1 MNPNQLGTAR
11 TEVLIIGAGMAG
23 GVLAARLS
31 DHGIKVICLEQGPE
45 LHPLELPHMSDLFEL
60 EKTRNANAH
69 PNVRGLQ
76 EDYPV
81 ASDDEGSSIRMVNAV
96 GGSAN
101 KYSGVWMRPR
111 PSDFRK
117 GTEHGMAP
125 DWPISYEDLAP
136 YFDICDAE
144 MGIAGLDGNPA
155 YPPYAP
161 RSNPMLPMGRAG
173 RRLGS
178 ALDTL
183 GWHWWPTDNAIVTK
197 PFDGRLPCNH
207 CGQCVMGCPRGSMST
222 SANSFWPRAVR
233 NGAQLRTF
241 ARVQRILMTDGKATG
256 ALYEDLHTG
265 ALHRIGADIVIVAA
279 NGIGT
284 PRLLLMSADG
294 QHGEGVANSSGLVGR
309 NLMFHPQAFV
319 EGLFDDPMDSYKGA
333 RGSPLYV
340 GEFHETDTSRG
351 FVNGYTMIM
360 VRAPGAGYAAMG
372 YSTFKAVDWG
382 ANHHRH
388 FAEMFNRQAWFLNLA
403 EDLPLERNTV
413 TLDPQQKDSS
423 GLPAPKVSYRMH
435 DQDRR
440 ATRHSIVK
448 AEEVMRAAGARVV
461 NNSGVLEQP
470 CGFHLMGTARM
481 GFTPADSVVNK
492 WHRSWDVD
500 NLFICDGSSMVTS
513 FPVTPTATI
522 GAMAARLADHIV
534 RNKASILQTDAVREA
549 AGCATAPERSLA

>member
-1 MNPNQLGTAR
+1 MPSTSHDNTR
-11 TEVLIIGAGMAG
+11 TEALIIGAGMAG

-31 DHGIKVICLEQGPE
+31 AHGIRVTCLEQGPD
-45 LHPLELPHMSDLFEL
+45 LHPLELPHMSEMFEL
-60 EKTRNANAH
+60 DKTRNANAH
-69 PNVRGLQ
+69 PNVRGLR

-81 ASDDEGSSIRMVNAV
+81 TSDDEGSSIRMVNAV

-136 YFDICDAE
+136 YFDACDAA
-144 MGIAGLDGNPA
+144 MGVSGLDGNPA

-173 RRLGS
+173 RRLAS
-178 ALDTL
+178 TLDRL
-183 GWHWWPTDNAIVTK
+183 GWHWWPTDNAIVTQ
-197 PFDGRLPCNH
+197 PFDGRLACNH

-222 SANSFWPRAVR
+222 SATSYWPRAVR
-233 NGAQLRTF
+233 SGAVLRTH
-241 ARVQRILMTDGKATG
+241 ARVHRILVAHGKATG
-256 ALYEDLHTG
+256 AVYEDLRSG
-265 ALHRIGADIVIVAA
+265 ALHEIRADLVIVAA

-294 QHGEGVANSSGLVGR
+294 HHPDGLANSSGLLGK

-319 EGLFDDPMDSYKGA
+319 EGIFDDPMDSYKGA

-340 GEFHETDTSRG
+340 GEFHETDTRRG

-372 YSTFKAVDWG
+372 YSTFPAVDWG

-413 TLDPQQKDSS
+413 TLDASVKDSS

-440 ATRHSIVK
+440 ATQHSIAK
-448 AEEVMRAAGARVV
+448 AEDVMRAAGARRV

-481 GFTPADSVVNK
+481 GFVPGDSVVDK
-492 WHRSWDVD
+492 WHRTWDID
-500 NLFICDGSSMVTS
+500 NLFLCDGSSMVTS

-522 GAMAARLADHIV
+522 GAMAERLADHIV
-534 RNKASILQTDAVREA
+534 RHRATILDGRARRAVQVG
-549 AGCATAPERSLA
+549 AGVAERSLA